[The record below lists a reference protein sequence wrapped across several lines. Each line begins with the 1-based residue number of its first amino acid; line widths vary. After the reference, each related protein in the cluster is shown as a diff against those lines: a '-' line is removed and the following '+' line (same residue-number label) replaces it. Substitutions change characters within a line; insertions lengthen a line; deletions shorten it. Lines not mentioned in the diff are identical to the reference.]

1 VDKLNQRV
9 KAAVAEIAVVN
20 IDDRQLGQDA

>member
-1 VDKLNQRV
+1 MYKLNQRV

>member
-20 IDDRQLGQDA
+20 IDNRQLGQDA